1 ERGCD
6 LLRGDLARTVNPIT
20 RNGLDA
26 SLERFDEHAALARAL
41 RRKRHL
47 CERLVDQESRGHEAR
62 CARGLDPSELA
73 VKLLRVRL
81 QSCEIGLRVCGVLD
95 AMLDVEIC
103 ANVLNDDVRRVAPA
117 TDGHIA
123 VGEGE
128 PLERCRIRAA
138 NNLDARASR
147 MGEPRRVD
155 GADLLEV
162 CTNLVGDLLLA
173 LSRAI
178 GQLRS
183 EDGPR

>member
-1 ERGCD
+1 MIERGCD

-73 VKLLRVRL
+73 VKLLRVGL
-81 QSCEIGLRVCGVLD
+81 QSCEIGLSVCGVLD
-95 AMLDVEIC
+95 AMLGVEKSGNVEIC

-128 PLERCRIRAA
+128 
-138 NNLDARASR
+138 
-147 MGEPRRVD
+147 
-155 GADLLEV
+155 
-162 CTNLVGDLLLA
+162 
-173 LSRAI
+173 
-178 GQLRS
+178 
-183 EDGPR
+183 